1 MTQKPKGKGSEI
13 LRAISEFVIVCMLI
27 AGAGFG
33 GYFWG
38 THQRMAPI
46 AEVPPGT
53 PGAIS
58 QPAIANLPPAAAH
71 SGQGQPSATA
81 ANGGLSI
88 ASTAPPAINRKYWIS
103 SSGSDYIGYSI
114 TAKVNGTPVDNFFG
128 PGKTVNIT
136 NLVKHGDN
144 TVVFEAK
151 SLGSDYNK
159 HAGDGSSL
167 LTVQVVNGQSV
178 QENYKS
184 SDVLAS
190 YARSATDSGDS
201 SDTFHFNGD

>member
-13 LRAISEFVIVCMLI
+13 LRALADFVIVCLLI
-27 AGAGFG
+27 AGAAFG

-46 AEVPPGT
+46 ADVPPGT

-58 QPAIANLPPAAAH
+58 QPATVTMPPAAAH
-71 SGQGQPSATA
+71 SAQGQPSTTA
-81 ANGGLSI
+81 SNSS
-88 ASTAPPAINRKYWIS
+88 STENAAPPAMNRKYWLA

-114 TAKVNGTPVDNFFG
+114 TAKVNGTPVDNFYG

-136 NLVKHGDN
+136 NLVKHGEN
-144 TVVFEAK
+144 TVVFDAK

-159 HAGDGSSL
+159 HSGDSSSV
-167 LTVQVVNGQSV
+167 LTVQVVNGNSV
-178 QENYKS
+178 QENYKA

-190 YARSATDSGDS
+190 YKRSAADSGDS